1 MKKLILSLILTA
13 SFSSF
18 AQSADYV
25 CEVMN
30 FRVELTL
37 TADET
42 TSMWLTDTM
51 NHEVIMQGYANFVEK
66 KGLNSTYH
74 FHQSGTG
81 DARLTFKTKDAVDFP
96 QRMTGVIQTTVR
108 PILMRDTL
116 NCVKR

>member
-1 MKKLILSLILTA
+1 MKKLILSLLLAT
-13 SFSSF
+13 SSNTF

-37 TADET
+37 TAGET

-51 NHEVIMQGYANFVEK
+51 NYEVIMQGSANFVEK
-66 KGLNSTYH
+66 KGSNSVYH

-81 DARLTFKTKDAVDFP
+81 DATLTFKTQTAVDFP
-96 QRMTGVIQTTVR
+96 DRMTGVISTTVK
-108 PILMRDTL
+108 PILMRDNL
-116 NCVKR
+116 SCVKR